1 MNKEL
6 IPYEQ
11 ALELNELGFDEPCF
25 DKYIPTSQKLNSDM
39 ETWGEFYPETA
50 MIPAPLYQQAFR
62 WFDENTSF
70 QGFVIASLK
79 EGHFDWEILNLDTEE
94 KIECKEYYHTRL
106 KAELECLKQL
116 IEIAKKNK
124 SFKNK

>member
-1 MNKEL
+1 MTQEF

-11 ALELNELGFDEPCF
+11 ALELKELGF
-25 DKYIPTSQKLNSDM
+25 KYGCQRFYNKNKKIKWSFANGLGQEYFNQSD
-39 ETWGEFYPETA
+39 A
-50 MIPAPLYQQAFR
+50 VAAPLYQQAFR

-106 KAELECLKQL
+106 EAELACLKKL
-116 IEIAKKNK
+116 IEIVKNK
-124 SFKNK
+124 